1 MKILLII
8 GLIIFIIFMAV
19 RKQYYL
25 ENLTTCPD
33 NCDYIGE
40 ESESNEIDTE
50 CNLGVRCNVPERSD
64 KYKLR
69 GDLDNKYFNPNC

>member
-1 MKILLII
+1 
-8 GLIIFIIFMAV
+8 MAV

-40 ESESNEIDTE
+40 EESESNDIDNE
-50 CNLGVRCNVPERSD
+50 CNLGVRCNVQID
-64 KYKLR
+64 QI
-69 GDLDNKYFNPNC
+69 NIN